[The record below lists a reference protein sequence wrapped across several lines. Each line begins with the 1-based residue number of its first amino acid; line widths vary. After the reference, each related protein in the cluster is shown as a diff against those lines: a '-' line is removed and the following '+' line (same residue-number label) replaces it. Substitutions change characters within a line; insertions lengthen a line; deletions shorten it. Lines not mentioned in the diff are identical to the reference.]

1 MSALTTR
8 WGPAGPWPIADALVW
23 VFAIILGTFLRY
35 DFNARETWTSDVLIV
50 GVSAAVLHVVVGQ
63 LIGPYRQGH
72 ERGSFGE
79 VVDLARAVA
88 VTTGLV
94 AVAVFITHDLVNLPR
109 SVPIIGGTGALVC
122 MLTVRTV
129 FRAWHVRQR
138 ARAVPEDA
146 TPIIVVGAGSG
157 GRMLVHA
164 LHDPGSGYRPVA
176 LLDDDPRKLG
186 RRIGPIA
193 VSGTTDDLAAVVE
206 HTRARAL
213 AIAIPS
219 ASSPFIREISAR
231 ADALDVRV
239 LVLPSAGELLG
250 RVGAADLRT
259 LNLSDLLGRR
269 PVQLDE
275 AAIAESIRDKVV
287 LVTGAGGSIGS
298 ELCRQI
304 SRYRPAR
311 LILLDRDESA
321 LHATQLSLTGTA
333 LLESDD
339 MALVDIRDQEALNAT
354 FAECHPD
361 VVFHAAALKHLSLL
375 ERFPMEAYKTNVL
388 GTNNVLAAAKAV
400 GVGTFVN
407 ISTDKAAD
415 PTSVLGFSKRITER
429 LTAWFAEHTPGVFVS
444 VRFGNVLGSRG
455 SVLDTFRAQ
464 IERGGPVTVT
474 HSEVRRFFMLIP
486 EAAQL
491 VLQAS
496 IIGRDGDVLVLE
508 MGEQVRILDVAK
520 TLIKLSGRDDIAVT
534 FTGLRPGEKLAE
546 DLFSDREQA
555 QMTTHDLVTSVRV
568 PTLEPQQLPHLTIT
582 VAQLDNWMRATA
594 IDLEVTAS
602 LPGGSGA

>member
-1 MSALTTR
+1 MRAISAR
-8 WGPAGPWPIADALVW
+8 WGPAGPWPVADATLW
-23 VFAIILGTFLRY
+23 IFAIVVGTFLRY
-35 DFNARETWTSDVLIV
+35 DFDLAQTLNFTVFTV
-50 GVSAAVLHVVVGQ
+50 GGSAAVIHLVVGH
-63 LIGPYRQGH
+63 LVGPYRQGH

-88 VTTGLV
+88 VTTLLV
-94 AVAVFITHDLVNLPR
+94 AVAVFVLHDRVELPR
-109 SVPIIGGTGALVC
+109 SVPVIGGTGAVVC

-129 FRAWHVRQR
+129 LRTWHVRQR
-138 ARAVPEDA
+138 SRAVPGDA
-146 TPIIVVGAGSG
+146 TPIVVVGAGSG

-164 LHDPGSGYRPVA
+164 LHDPASGYRPVA
-176 LLDDDPRKLG
+176 LLDDDRRKQG

-193 VSGTTDDLAAVVE
+193 VSGTTEDLAAVVE
-206 HTRARAL
+206 YTGARAI

-219 ASSPFIREISAR
+219 ASSPFIRDISNR
-231 ADALDVRV
+231 ADALGVQV

-250 RVGAADLRT
+250 HVGAADLRT

-275 AAIAESIRDKVV
+275 VAIGDSIRGKVV

-304 SRYRPAR
+304 TRYRPAR
-311 LILLDRDESA
+311 LTLLDRDESA
-321 LHATQLSLTGTA
+321 LHATQLTLTGTA

-339 MALVDIRDQEALNAT
+339 MALVDIRDEEALNAT

-388 GTNNVLAAAKAV
+388 GTRNVLAASKAAC
-400 GVGTFVN
+400 VGTFVN

-415 PTSVLGFSKRITER
+415 PTSVLGYSKRITER
-429 LTAWFAEHTPGVFVS
+429 LTAGFAEHTPGVFVS

-474 HSEVRRFFMLIP
+474 HPDVRRFFMLIP

-491 VLQAS
+491 VLQAAA
-496 IIGRDGDVLVLE
+496 IGREGDVLVLD
-508 MGEQVRILDVAK
+508 MGEQVKILDVAQ
-520 TLIKLSGRDDIAVT
+520 TLIKLAGQPDIDVR
-534 FTGLRPGEKLAE
+534 FTGLRAGEKMAE
-546 DLFSDREQA
+546 DLFSNPEHA
-555 QMTTHDLVTSVRV
+555 HLTTHDLVRSVRV
-568 PTLEPQQLPHLTIT
+568 PAMDADVIPRAGTRPRA
-582 VAQLDNWMRATA
+582 VASWMRETA
-594 IDLEVTAS
+594 LDFDST
-602 LPGGSGA
+602 LPRRLVVDR